1 MIVRVWGALKPNDNV
16 SKAARIQIDFF
27 IKRIFVLLMRC
38 CPGEDSINRLIIFY
52 YFSKMLSAGNDK
64 MLQDNELI
72 RRYKESGELA
82 ILGELYKRYMTLVY
96 GVCLK
101 YLKDREESRDMVMQ
115 LFEKLVSTVAEHEI
129 THFKSWLYVTAR
141 NQCLML
147 LRSKKGKNFEE
158 ISPFLMES
166 NPSSHP
172 EEEQEFET
180 NLSKLERCIGE
191 LGEEQ
196 KHCVQLFY
204 LQQKCYKE
212 VTEITGFDFNK
223 VKSFIQNG
231 KRNLKLCMERNE

>member
-1 MIVRVWGALKPNDNV
+1 MQPASAQQEKT
-16 SKAARIQIDFF
+16 
-27 IKRIFVLLMRC
+27 
-38 CPGEDSINRLIIFY
+38 DS
-52 YFSKMLSAGNDK
+52 
-64 MLQDNELI
+64 ELI
-72 RRYKESGELA
+72 
-82 ILGELYKRYMTLVY
+82 ELYKSSSSLEVLGTLYERYMSMVF

-115 LFEKLVSTVAEHEI
+115 LFEKLVSTVAEHDI

-141 NQCLML
+141 NQCLMQI
-147 LRSKKGKNFEE
+147 RSKKGKNFEE

-166 NPSSHP
+166 DPGVHP
-172 EEEQEFET
+172 DDEQEFET
-180 NLSKLERCIGE
+180 NLTKLEKCIGE